1 MKTPLSLFAVAFLAG
16 LSYTNAQYVAPVS
29 PPSGGFHID
38 GNLQANSPTAG
49 VGDWIPGS
57 AGAGGYVMDSAGV
70 PLDTNTTFHFVDAWN
85 GSDDVHGNS
94 THFNENPNIWAW
106 TTGSAPGKTDLNN
119 VLIHFTKHE
128 TGCHKWV
135 MFAADRWGNTGTSY
149 VDFEFLQNTVTRTG
163 TISGGYVSSGP
174 NDGRTVNDF
183 LFTAQLTGGGMP
195 INFVFYKWAQT
206 SPGVYDY
213 VQFTPPA
220 GSSYGFTSAGG
231 ESVPY
236 SAFGS
241 TTYLSN
247 QFVEGAVDLDA
258 LVDAYITSIDSV
270 VFKTLFIKTKVST
283 SPTASLADIIAPKQL
298 NNLSINCI
306 VGINEINLSNQVS
319 IMPNP
324 VNDKLTI
331 SFDEQ
336 SSVINAQLEIYNLAG
351 EKVYSSKIKNTRH
364 ETFDVS
370 GMAPGFYSV
379 HLVTDKGSAVKK
391 MVKQ

>member
-1 MKTPLSLFAVAFLAG
+1 MKKILLSAFVFSFKISL
-16 LSYTNAQYVAPVS
+16 AQYVAPVS
-29 PPSGGFHID
+29 PPSGGFHIE

-57 AGAGGYVMDSAGV
+57 AGGGGYVLDSAGV
-70 PLDTNTTFHFVDAWN
+70 PLDTNATFHIVDSWN
-85 GSDDVHGNS
+85 NSEDVHGNS
-94 THFNENPNIWAW
+94 THFNDNPNTWTW
-106 TTGSAPGKTDLNN
+106 TTALVPGKTDLNN

-135 MFAADRWGNTGTSY
+135 MFASDRWGSTGTSY
-149 VDFEFLQNTVTRTG
+149 VDFEFLQNTMTRTG
-163 TISGGYVSSGP
+163 TTSGGYVSSGP
-174 NDGRTVNDF
+174 NDGRTVNDL
-183 LFTAQLTGGGMP
+183 LFTVEYSGGGGNANL
-195 INFVFYKWAQT
+195 IFYKWAQV
-206 SPGVYDY
+206 SPGIYDY
-213 VQFTPPA
+213 VVFTPPA

-236 SAFGS
+236 SAFGV
-241 TTYLSN
+241 TTYQSN

-258 LVDAYITSIDSV
+258 IVDAFITSIDSV

-283 SPTASLADIIAPKQL
+283 SPTASLADIIFPKQL

-306 VGINEINLSNQVS
+306 VGINENNLSNHVS

-324 VNDKLTI
+324 VSDKLTI

-336 SSVINAQLEIYNLAG
+336 WSFKNSQLEIYNLAG
-351 EKVYSSKIKNTRH
+351 EKVYRSTIKDTRQ
-364 ETFDVS
+364 ETFDIS
-370 GMAPGFYSV
+370 TLAPGFYSV
-379 HLVTDKGSAVKK
+379 HLVTDKGIAIKK